1 MSQERKGVIYA
12 RFSSHNQKEESIEQ
26 QVEECTEFAQAN
38 NIQIIEVYADKAVSG
53 RTDKRNAFQ
62 RMMKDAEKKKFDV
75 IIAYKSNRIARN
87 MLNALQ
93 YEEKLSKLGIETF
106 YAKEEYGNT
115 PSGRFALRMMMSMNQ
130 FYSENLAEDIKRGLK
145 DNAQKGKVNG
155 SLPLG
160 YKKGEDGRFA
170 VDEEKAALVREIY
183 RRTKDGE
190 KFQDIASD
198 LNARGIKT
206 KTGGAWNKG
215 SFHRMLTNETYTG
228 VYRHSGI
235 VLRDA
240 VPVIISKD
248 EFDDMQ
254 ELLHTKRNPIGRHRD
269 NMDYLLTGK
278 IFCGL
283 CGSPMVGTSAT
294 SHTGDK
300 HFYYAC
306 KGRQKKSCTKE
317 NVRKDFIE
325 GEVCRITKEEFLT
338 DEVIQW
344 VAKAFMELQN
354 EAQKD
359 SDLPILR
366 EQLASSEK
374 ALKNLVKALSDG
386 LTSRTVS
393 QEVERLEGEIERLKR
408 QIQKEEEKP
417 RVTEDEV
424 VFVLE
429 SFRNGDLD
437 DPKYRQFIIGSFVE
451 KVILWDD
458 QIEVDYYPTGKDGVR
473 IKSTQPH
480 HTLTV
485 RTFIITVSTESLSIK
500 GKLPSR

>member
-1 MSQERKGVIYA
+1 MKKGAIYA
-12 RFSSHNQKEESIEQ
+12 RFSSHAQKDESIEQ
-26 QVEECTEFAQAN
+26 QVEECSAYAESVGVE
-38 NIQIIEVYADKAVSG
+38 IVEIYADKAVSG

-93 YEEKLSKLGIETF
+93 YEEKLSKLGIETC

-130 FYSENLAEDIKRGLK
+130 FYSENLSEDIRRGLK

-155 SLPLG
+155 KIPLG
-160 YKKGEDGRFA
+160 YKRGEDGRYS
-170 VDEEKAALVREIY
+170 VDEQKAALVREIY

-190 KFQDIASD
+190 KFSEIASD

-206 KTGGAWNKG
+206 QTGGEWNRG
-215 SFHRMLTNETYTG
+215 SFHRMLTSEVYTG
-228 VYRHSGI
+228 VYKHSGI
-235 VLRDA
+235 RIENA
-240 VPVIISKD
+240 VPVIISKE
-248 EFDDMQ
+248 EFEEMQ
-254 ELLHTKRNPIGRHRD
+254 ELLHTKRNPMGRHRD

-300 HFYYAC
+300 HFYYSC
-306 KGRQKKSCTKE
+306 KGRQRKSCRKE

-325 GEVCRITKEEFLT
+325 EEVCRITKEEFLT

-359 SDLPILR
+359 SDLPVLR
-366 EQLASSEK
+366 EQLATAEK
-374 ALKNLVKALSDG
+374 SLKNLVKALSEG
-386 LTSRTVS
+386 LSSRTVA
-393 QEVERLEGEIERLKR
+393 QEVERLEKEVDKLRR
-408 QIQKEEEKP
+408 QIQKEEQKP
-417 RVTEDEV
+417 KITEEDV
-424 VFVLE
+424 IIVLE

-437 DPKYRQFIIGSFVE
+437 DPKYRKFIIGSFIE
-451 KVILWDD
+451 KVVLWDGE
-458 QIEVDYYPTGKDGVR
+458 IEVDFYPNGKDGVR
-473 IKSTQPH
+473 IRSTQPH
-480 HTLTV
+480 HTLTI
-485 RTFIITVSTESLSIK
+485 RTFTVTVTTASISIK
-500 GKLPSR
+500 GQLHRN

>member
-1 MSQERKGVIYA
+1 MSQEKKGVIYA
-12 RFSSHNQKEESIEQ
+12 RFSSHAQKEESIEQ
-26 QVEECTEFAQAN
+26 QVEECEAFAKSN
-38 NIQIIEVYADKAVSG
+38 GIKIVEVYADKAVSG
-53 RTDKRNAFQ
+53 RTDKRAAFQ
-62 RMMKDAEKKKFDV
+62 RMMKDAEKKKFEV
-75 IIAYKSNRIARN
+75 IVAYKSNRIARN

-155 SLPLG
+155 AIPLG

-190 KFQDIASD
+190 KFADIASD
-198 LNARGIKT
+198 LNARGLRT
-206 KTGGAWNKG
+206 KTGSLWNKN
-215 SFHRMLTNETYTG
+215 SFHHLLTNDAYTG
-228 VYRHSGI
+228 IYRHSGI
-235 VLRDA
+235 VLKDA
-240 VPVIISKD
+240 IPPIISKA
-248 EFDDMQ
+248 EFEEMQ
-254 ELLHTKRNPIGRHRD
+254 DLLHTKRNPIGRHRD

-300 HFYYAC
+300 HFYYSC

-317 NVRKDFIE
+317 NVKKDYIE

-344 VAKAFMELQN
+344 VAKAFMELQK
-354 EAQKD
+354 EAEGE
-359 SDLPILR
+359 SDLPLLR
-366 EQLASSEK
+366 DQLAAAEK
-374 ALKNLVKALSDG
+374 ALGNLVKALSEG
-386 LTSRTVS
+386 LSSRTVS
-393 QEVERLEGEIERLKR
+393 QEVERLEKEVDKLRR
-408 QIQKEEEKP
+408 QIRKEEENPKI
-417 RVTEDEV
+417 TEEEV
-424 VFVLE
+424 IIVLE

-437 DPKYRQFIIGSFVE
+437 DPKYRKFIIGSFVE

-458 QIEVDYYPTGKDGVR
+458 EIEVDYFPTGKDGVR
-473 IKSTQPH
+473 IRSNKGH
-480 HTLTV
+480 HSLTV